1 MTRRSTENS
10 KTKAPKD
17 PEPKRAAAKANTGV
31 NAGDNTREI
40 IRADAGTDK
49 KTSSS
54 KEDEYIHE
62 STHTHKDGTVH
73 THTHH
78 HSADEYK
85 QLQRRISIIIG
96 HVTSIKKMIE
106 DKRDCSEILIQISAV
121 QASINNLGKLIL
133 RNHINECLSSVTEAT
148 DPVEH
153 QKEIDYLND
162 AIDKFIR

>member
-17 PEPKRAAAKANTGV
+17 PETKRAAAKATTGES
-31 NAGDNTREI
+31 AGDNTSESI
-40 IRADAGTDK
+40 KADAVTDK
-49 KTSSS
+49 ELSSS
-54 KEDEYIHE
+54 KGNEYIHE

-121 QASINNLGKLIL
+121 QASINNLGKMIL
-133 RNHINECLSSVTEAT
+133 RNHTNECLSNVTEAR
-148 DPVEH
+148 DPAEH

>member
-17 PEPKRAAAKANTGV
+17 PETKRAAAKATTGV
-31 NAGDNTREI
+31 NAGDNTSESI
-40 IRADAGTDK
+40 KADAVTDK
-49 KTSSS
+49 ELSSS
-54 KEDEYIHE
+54 KGNEYIHE

>member
-1 MTRRSTENS
+1 MTRRSTENN
-10 KTKAPKD
+10 KNKPPKD
-17 PEPKRAAAKANTGV
+17 PDPKRSAAKADTGV
-31 NAGDNTREI
+31 DTGDNTKESI
-40 IRADAGTDK
+40 KADAGTDK
-49 KTSSS
+49 ELSSS
-54 KEDEYIHE
+54 KDDAYIHE

-133 RNHINECLSSVTEAT
+133 RNHINECLSSVTETT

>member
-17 PEPKRAAAKANTGV
+17 PETKRAAAKATTGV
-31 NAGDNTREI
+31 NACDNTREI
-40 IRADAGTDK
+40 IKADAGTDK
-49 KTSSS
+49 ELSSS
-54 KEDEYIHE
+54 KGNEYIHE

-153 QKEIDYLND
+153 KKEIDYLND

>member
-31 NAGDNTREI
+31 NAGDNTREN

>member
-1 MTRRSTENS
+1 MTRKSTENS
-10 KTKAPKD
+10 KTKSPKD
-17 PEPKRAAAKANTGV
+17 PETKRATAKANAGV
-31 NAGDNTREI
+31 NAGDNTSESI
-40 IRADAGTDK
+40 KADAVTDK
-49 KTSSS
+49 ELSSS
-54 KEDEYIHE
+54 KGNEYIHE

-85 QLQRRISIIIG
+85 RRQRRISIIIG

>member
-1 MTRRSTENS
+1 MTRKSTENS
-10 KTKAPKD
+10 KTKSPKD
-17 PEPKRAAAKANTGV
+17 PDPKRAAAKTDTGV
-31 NAGDNTREI
+31 DTGDNTKESI
-40 IRADAGTDK
+40 KADAMTDK
-49 KTSSS
+49 ELSSS
-54 KEDEYIHE
+54 KGNEYIHE

-148 DPVEH
+148 APVEH